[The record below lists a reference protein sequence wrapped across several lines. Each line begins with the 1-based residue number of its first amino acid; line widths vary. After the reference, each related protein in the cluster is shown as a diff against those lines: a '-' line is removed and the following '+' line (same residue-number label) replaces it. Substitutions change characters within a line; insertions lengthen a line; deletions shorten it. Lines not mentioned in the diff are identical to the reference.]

1 MTALADGASVLPNG
15 IAWSDL
21 AYISERVLVIALV
34 ISVLG
39 MLLLRRL
46 AARSIGLMVTIV
58 VAVSVVTMLA
68 GISVITIRM
77 LGPAERNDVLDLMAI
92 AGLAGLAVALFVG
105 RRLTKASQALSSAVQ
120 GVGDNGVYVPRS

>member
-58 VAVSVVTMLA
+58 VAVSMVTCSPGSASSPSACWARPNVTMC
-68 GISVITIRM
+68 ST
-77 LGPAERNDVLDLMAI
+77 
-92 AGLAGLAVALFVG
+92 
-105 RRLTKASQALSSAVQ
+105 
-120 GVGDNGVYVPRS
+120 

>member
-34 ISVLG
+34 ISVIG

-58 VAVSVVTMLA
+58 VAVSVVTIA
-68 GISVITIRM
+68 RRDQRHHH
-77 LGPAERNDVLDLMAI
+77 PH
-92 AGLAGLAVALFVG
+92 AGLG
-105 RRLTKASQALSSAVQ
+105 RT
-120 GVGDNGVYVPRS
+120 